1 MQLVNSVTTNH
12 TDLMVTMRLDVVQYR
27 HFFASVIVVMTV
39 AISSLL
45 MAPSAVAQYALGDGR
60 ALDAN
65 PAVGGNRFN
74 SQKAPF
80 KLNKLNNAI
89 VTGNVSGGKQ
99 FRGSV
104 GYSAPGDFRGI
115 TSGSTF
121 FTGAAEAFS
130 PGLIQQRSTFL
141 QLPGLANLNSD
152 RNVALYQ
159 SNQILSRPNTGT
171 NLASISKVTFGNEN
185 FQIRPSSTLNMVVNR
200 TRPGTKLPTYTSL
213 MPTSTL
219 AGQALSS
226 NALTLERS
234 KSNLNTLTGN
244 LYNNQTK
251 STQSETNLSS
261 SHSRVSTHSPA
272 KAQQTGRYISP
283 LDRKRLII
291 PDRGSKISPVDTM
304 FDSGTSNVGLNQ
316 RLDVERRQTLPGTS
330 APTTSPIITN
340 SQLQSKTPS
349 LLLDSLKSP
358 FKPTLL
364 PDLPATT
371 QNTTVSTDPL
381 SNRRLPRTPY
391 SANHNTQSGTADDAG
406 TPLSRSG
413 MTPVT
418 INRSSNNLPVM
429 PGQDRYNDL
438 LVSLIAQTNS
448 LPEPP
453 TSEPY
458 SDHMLSALKD
468 LHQRLSI
475 ARRTSRFSEDD
486 FEHRTV
492 KPLSDNP
499 LMLPAIDALAQVELP
514 ALTSYAGTTQ
524 SRFDQKMAA
533 GQFAIAD
540 GKYFDAEQHFGLA
553 LAFVPNHPLAQ
564 AGRIHAQLG
573 SGLYRSAAYNLRS
586 LFTDHPEIIIVR
598 YSPQLIPD
606 AKRLEKLLN
615 DLVTT
620 PTPSISTDAFPDA
633 ALVRAY
639 VARLLD
645 QPDVLSE
652 ALQRLFDQTPEDTL
666 LPRLQAAWLHK
677 DVTEIEPSK

>member
-1 MQLVNSVTTNH
+1 MDRTTANQKYVKELWREITRRYSYLFVT
-12 TDLMVTMRLDVVQYR
+12 
-27 HFFASVIVVMTV
+27 VIAVGLC
-39 AISSLL
+39 ALL
-45 MAPSAVAQYALGDGR
+45 MTPSAIAQYALGDGR

-74 SQKAPF
+74 TQKAPF
-80 KLNKLNNAI
+80 RLNKLNNAI

-141 QLPGLANLNSD
+141 QLPGLANLSSD

-171 NLASISKVTFGNEN
+171 NLANISRVKFGNEN
-185 FQIRPSSTLNMVVNR
+185 FQIRPSSTLNMIVNR

-219 AGQALSS
+219 AGHALSS
-226 NALTLERS
+226 NALSLERS

-244 LYNNQTK
+244 LYNQTK
-251 STQSETNLSS
+251 STQSSNNANAPR
-261 SHSRVSTHSPA
+261 SRVANNSPA
-272 KAQQTGRYISP
+272 KAQQTTKYLSP
-283 LDRKRLII
+283 LDKKRLIV
-291 PDRGSKISPVDTM
+291 PEMGSKISPVDTV
-304 FDSGTSNVGLNQ
+304 FDSGTSQVGLNH
-316 RLDVERRQTLPGTS
+316 RLNVERQQYLPGATL
-330 APTTSPIITN
+330 PTTSPTISN

-349 LLLDSLKSP
+349 LLLDSLKTP

-371 QNTTVSTDPL
+371 QNTTLSTNPL
-381 SNRRLPRTPY
+381 SNRNLPRTPY
-391 SANHNTQSGTADDAG
+391 PTNQNLQTGSAIGAG
-406 TPLSRSG
+406 TLPGRLG
-413 MTPVT
+413 MTPSAST
-418 INRSSNNLPVM
+418 NLSGNNIPVI

-438 LVSLIAQTNS
+438 LASLIAQTNA
-448 LPEPP
+448 LPESA

-458 SDHMLSALKD
+458 SDKMLSAIKD
-468 LHQRLSI
+468 LHLRLYE
-475 ARRTSRFSEDD
+475 ARRSTRFSDD
-486 FEHRTV
+486 DSRPRDFD
-492 KPLSDNP
+492 PLSENP
-499 LMLPAIDALAQVELP
+499 LMIPAIDALARIELP

-533 GQFAIAD
+533 GQSAIIA

-573 SGLYRSAAYNLRS
+573 SGLYRSATFNLRS
-586 LFTDHPEIIIVR
+586 LFTDHPEIISVR
-598 YSPQLIPD
+598 YDPQLLPD
-606 AKRLEKLLN
+606 SKRLEKLLT
-615 DLVTT
+615 DLET
-620 PTPSISTDAFPDA
+620 PTDSTTDSTFPDA
-633 ALVRAY
+633 ALLRAY
-639 VARLLD
+639 VAWLLD
-645 QPDVLSE
+645 RPDVLVG
-652 ALQRLFDQTPEDTL
+652 ALQMMQDDSPSDTL
-666 LPRLQAAWLHK
+666 LPRVQAAWLDRAVAEDK
-677 DVTEIEPSK
+677 AESAE